1 MMPLN
6 TNKGMKY
13 WYGTNIYIQE
23 LKEEQ
28 MKLLEEGYCPQLKF
42 VKHRN
47 TREIQ
52 HYSQY
57 DDVSGIQEEGDK
69 LSKMYKSQE
78 GRLPDY

>member
-28 MKLLEEGYCPQLKF
+28 MKLLEEGYCPLLKF
-42 VKHRN
+42 VKH
-47 TREIQ
+47 EDCLDI
-52 HYSQY
+52 
-57 DDVSGIQEEGDK
+57 K
-69 LSKMYKSQE
+69 
-78 GRLPDY
+78 